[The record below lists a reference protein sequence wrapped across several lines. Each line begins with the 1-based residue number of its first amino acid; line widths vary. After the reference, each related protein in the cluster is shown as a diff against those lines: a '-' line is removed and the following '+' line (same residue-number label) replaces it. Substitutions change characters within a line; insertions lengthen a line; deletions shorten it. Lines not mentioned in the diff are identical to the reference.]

1 MSETMEKQELTAVA
15 YLNNYRISDR
25 KVKIVADHLRG
36 KSVEE
41 ARDILEF
48 TSKAA
53 AKPLLKLLNSAVAN
67 AVNNN
72 NMKEDKL
79 YVAEIYATQGPTL
92 KRIRPAAKGSAN
104 RINKRTSH
112 TTIVLK
118 ERD

>member
-15 YLNNYRISDR
+15 HLNNYRISDR

-53 AKPLLKLLNSAVAN
+53 AKPLLKLEFCSC
-67 AVNNN
+67 
-72 NMKEDKL
+72 KCC
-79 YVAEIYATQGPTL
+79 
-92 KRIRPAAKGSAN
+92 
-104 RINKRTSH
+104 
-112 TTIVLK
+112 
-118 ERD
+118 